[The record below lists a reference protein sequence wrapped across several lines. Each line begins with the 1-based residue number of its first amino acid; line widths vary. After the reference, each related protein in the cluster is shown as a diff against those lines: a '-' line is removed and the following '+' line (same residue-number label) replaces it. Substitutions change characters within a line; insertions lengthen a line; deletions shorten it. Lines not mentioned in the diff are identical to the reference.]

1 MKLPIG
7 IQTFSEIRDR
17 NLLYIDKTKQI
28 HGILTSGKYFFLSRP
43 RRFGKSLLLSTMH
56 SLYEGRKDLF
66 EGLWIADKWNW
77 EKTYPVIHIQFASQ
91 GYRTIGLE
99 KAVFQ
104 MIEQVA
110 KFLNISLESEGFS
123 SRFKEL
129 IQKAA
134 ENSPSKKAVV
144 LIDEYDK
151 PIIDYLD
158 DIPQATE
165 NRKILKSFY
174 SVLKDS
180 DPYLELVFITGVSRF
195 AKTSIFSDL
204 NNLQNLTLD
213 ETAVDLL
220 GITYQEVE
228 QYFTERLHFLAQKKK
243 TTFDDLHEQ
252 MRYWYNGYSW
262 DGALKVYNPF
272 SLLSFMKAGQFQN
285 YWFETGTPT
294 FLINLMVNR
303 KVFQIEN
310 LRVPDTTLSSYDIE
324 YLQTPTLLFQ
334 TGYLTI
340 LRTYPMG
347 VYELTY
353 PNKEVKMSLEE
364 HLLNKYTND
373 TSGKGR
379 VHALQIAEYFKT
391 EEIEQ
396 VIKTINGVF
405 ATIPYQLWQKD
416 NETFYHAL
424 IHLTFSLVGVFI
436 QSEINSSNGR
446 LDAMIETVDAIYI
459 IEFKLDK
466 SADLAL
472 QQIQTKNYFA
482 PYQSSLKKKV
492 GIGIN
497 FSKELKAV
505 EHYKLKE
512 F

>member
-7 IQTFSEIRDR
+7 IQTFSEIRERD
-17 NLLYIDKTKQI
+17 LLYIDKTKQI

-43 RRFGKSLLLSTMH
+43 RRFGKSLLLSTMR

-66 EGLWIADKWNW
+66 GRLWIADKWDW
-77 EKTYPVIHIQFASQ
+77 ERVHPVIHIQFSKSDYQ
-91 GYRTIGLE
+91 GLGLE
-99 KAVFQ
+99 QAIVNEIKYNATRLG
-104 MIEQVA
+104 VA
-110 KFLNISLESEGFS
+110 LEYSTVKSAFS
-123 SRFKEL
+123 EL
-129 IQKAA
+129 IQKA
-134 ENSPSKKAVV
+134 SQLDKVVV
-144 LIDEYDK
+144 LVDEYDK

-158 DIPQATE
+158 ELPQATE

-180 DPYLELVFITGVSRF
+180 DPFLELVFITGVSRF

-243 TTFDDLHEQ
+243 TTYDDLHEQ

-262 DGALKVYNPF
+262 DGSLKVYNPF
-272 SLLSFMKAGQFQN
+272 SLLCFMKAGQFQN

-294 FLINLMVNR
+294 FLINLMVSR

-310 LRVPDTTLSSYDIE
+310 LRVPDTTLNSYDIE
-324 YLQTPTLLFQ
+324 YIQTPTLLFQ

-340 LRTYPMG
+340 IRTYPMG

-391 EEIEQ
+391 GEIEQ

-446 LDAMIETVDAIYI
+446 LDAMIEADDSIYI

-466 SADLAL
+466 SAEEAI
-472 QQIQTKNYFA
+472 QQIHDKQYFA
-482 PYQSSLKKKV
+482 TYANSDKKKI
-492 GIGIN
+492 GIGVN
-497 FSKELKAV
+497 FSKAKKEVSEYLV
-505 EHYKLKE
+505 ET